1 MADKY
6 IQQVAGALSEK
17 EALVASAGAADSGKI
32 VALDAGGKIDS
43 TMLPVTEGVD
53 TLTITVSDAAGLAA
67 GDLVNIF
74 DSTGPKV
81 RRADASNGRVAHG
94 YVVTAYADAASAIVH
109 KEGTNDQL
117 TGMTPGAV
125 QYLSGTTPGART
137 ETAPVT
143 TGQIVQRVGLAFSAT
158 EMDWEPALPIT
169 LA

>member
-17 EALVASAGAADSGKI
+17 EGLVTSAGAADTGKI
-32 VALDAGGKIDS
+32 PALGADGKLSS
-43 TMLPVTEGVD
+43 TMLPATAVD
-53 TLTITVSDAAGLAA
+53 TLTITVEDAAGLAA

-74 DSTGPKV
+74 DNAATPKV
-81 RRADASNGRVAHG
+81 RRADASNGRAAHG

-117 TGMTPGAV
+117 STQTAGTV
-125 QYLSGTTPGART
+125 LYLSGTTPGAAT
-137 ETAPVT
+137 ATAPST
-143 TGQIVQRVGLAFSAT
+143 ATHIVQRVGLAISAT
-158 EMDWEPALPIT
+158 EMDWEPSLPIT